1 MDNYYVYKL
10 YHSTH
15 PEFYVGSTKDI
26 KKRMS
31 VHKQRCKEG
40 NSLLKVHTYIRDHG
54 GFDEW
59 KYELLEH
66 ITTSINKY
74 DLHQLERKAIET
86 LKPSLNKNIPNRTNR
101 EYERSAR
108 TRVHCQCECGGKY
121 RHDMRTQHFRTK
133 RHRSYLNN

>member
-15 PEFYVGSTKDI
+15 PEFYIGSTKDV

-31 VHKQRCKEG
+31 DHKQHCKEG
-40 NSLLKVHTYIRDHG
+40 NSIMKVHTYIRTHG

-74 DLHQLERKAIET
+74 DLRQLERNAIET
-86 LKPSLNKNIPNRTNR
+86 LKPSLNKNIPNRSKR
-101 EYERSAR
+101 EYERQYCSIKF
-108 TRVHCQCECGGKY
+108 QCECGGKY
-121 RHDMRTQHFRTK
+121 SGDHRARHFKSNKHRNHF
-133 RHRSYLNN
+133 NI